1 MASSS
6 TYFDPGMRERLRRR
20 LLKQR
25 MALATLLAE
34 VVSGKDRTSV
44 LQALGILGP
53 GIRPDEAL
61 CEALDRVERRRVL
74 LVSDDA
80 RYGCCELCG
89 ADLGAD
95 ALEQMPWA
103 DRCRAHAA

>member
-1 MASSS
+1 MAPSS
-6 TYFDPGMRERLRRR
+6 TYFDPGMRERVRRR
-20 LLKQR
+20 LLKHGMILR
-25 MALATLLAE
+25 SLLAE

-44 LQALGILGP
+44 LQALGILRP
-53 GIRPDEAL
+53 GTRPYEAL
-61 CEALDRVERRRVL
+61 RTALDRNERRRVL

-89 ADLGAD
+89 DDLGAA
-95 ALEQMPWA
+95 ALAEAPWT

>member
-6 TYFDPGMRERLRRR
+6 TYFDPGTRERLRRCV
-20 LLKQR
+20 LKR
-25 MALATLLAE
+25 SMALTTLLAE
-34 VVSGKDRTSV
+34 VVSGKDRTSA
-44 LQALGILGP
+44 LEALGFLKP

-61 CEALDRVERRRVL
+61 RTALDRVERRRLL

-80 RYGCCELCG
+80 RYGCCEICG
-89 ADLGAD
+89 VDLGAPVL
-95 ALEQMPWA
+95 AQAPWA